1 MVADDDAG
9 HCAREHHEKATE
21 ASEAWF
27 VWPEVGNGI
36 HADSNPDDRDKG
48 EHDSGERVDAK
59 VKCESESWGPINAL
73 SDCASLA
80 AVDDGAQV

>member
-9 HCAREHHEKATE
+9 HRAREHHEKTTE

-36 HADSNPDDRDKG
+36 YADRDPDDRDKG

-59 VKCESESWGPINAL
+59 VECESESWSPIDAL
-73 SDCASLA
+73 SDRASLA
-80 AVDDGAQV
+80 VVDDGAQV